1 MARPPATCVSNHW
14 IPRYLC
20 PHPPTSSPLQHIYK
34 NRHEYE
40 YRYRKIQMQIQVQ
53 VHVQMTFNILDVD
66 IFSGNFFTAVF
77 LDQTLRP
84 KEKITK
90 SSIVWTVATFLSSGI
105 LLVNRSFSL
114 GDQRVIYSCVIC
126 VTK

>member
-34 NRHEYE
+34 YRHKYK
-40 YRYRKIQMQIQVQ
+40 YRKIQLQIQIQVSA
-53 VHVQMTFNILDVD
+53 QMTFNILDVD

-77 LDQTLRP
+77 LHQTLRP
-84 KEKITK
+84 KDKIAK

-114 GDQRVIYSCVIC
+114 GDQWVIYSCVIC